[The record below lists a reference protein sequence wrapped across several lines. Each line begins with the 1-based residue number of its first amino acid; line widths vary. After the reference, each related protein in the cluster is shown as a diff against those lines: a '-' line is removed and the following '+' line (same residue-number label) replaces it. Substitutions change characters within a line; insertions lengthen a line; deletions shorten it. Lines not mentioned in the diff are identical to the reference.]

1 MLSYGCKVSV
11 TSILSY
17 PTAFIHSKVSFQ
29 SSTTVY
35 RIRLSPLPVGGID
48 GSSDMIASLLSPSS
62 GGHFCAQTLTRSR
75 GHGNTGLPDYSHRA
89 KLLHF
94 KNQWKIWITEYRAGL
109 KGGPQVLWIWGEKD
123 ALSHLQQ
130 AGGRNFSPHI
140 HATSGK

>member
-29 SSTTVY
+29 SSTTVC

-48 GSSDMIASLLSPSS
+48 GSDDMIASLSPSS
-62 GGHFCAQTLTRSR
+62 GGHFCAQTLTSR
-75 GHGNTGLPDYSHRA
+75 GHGNTRLPDYSHRA

-109 KGGPQVLWIWGEKD
+109 KGGPQVLWIWDEKVMF
-123 ALSHLQQ
+123 SCLQQ
-130 AGGRNFSPHI
+130 TGERNFSFKNSWNQGS
-140 HATSGK
+140 TF